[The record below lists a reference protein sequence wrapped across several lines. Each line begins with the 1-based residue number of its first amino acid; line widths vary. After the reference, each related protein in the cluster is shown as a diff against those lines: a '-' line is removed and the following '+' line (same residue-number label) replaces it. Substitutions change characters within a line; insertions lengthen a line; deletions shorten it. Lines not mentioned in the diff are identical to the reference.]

1 MPGAIRRVFRE
12 DPVRKRQSR
21 GARKQIVDD
30 SDEEFELSAG
40 DIQSDLDYE
49 EDVPNQKSA
58 AVARTK
64 ASAKPRISSVSI
76 LS

>member
-1 MPGAIRRVFRE
+1 M
-12 DPVRKRQSR
+12 
-21 GARKQIVDD
+21 DD

-64 ASAKPRISSVSI
+64 AAAKPRISSVST
-76 LS
+76 LA